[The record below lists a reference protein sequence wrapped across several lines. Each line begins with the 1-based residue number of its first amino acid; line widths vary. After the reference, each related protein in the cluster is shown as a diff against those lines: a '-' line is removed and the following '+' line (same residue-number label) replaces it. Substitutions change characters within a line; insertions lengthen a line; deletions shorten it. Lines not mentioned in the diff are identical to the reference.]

1 MIRNKTFLYSVTFL
15 AMTIPA
21 QGRFVFGVI
30 LVLELFFLELFGTL
44 LKALTTKLKFQDIAT
59 YFVMMMMISITIMFR
74 QLLAIFYSE
83 IALSLGL
90 IIYFPT
96 VSSIFFY
103 TIFENEYENLGSALK
118 TNLYKILRF
127 SLPLLLFFF
136 FRDIA
141 GYGTIT
147 FFGSNHQMYEK
158 ILFNPDRIGVFMFF
172 ASIPGAY
179 IITGVFIYLL
189 IFAKNQIMAHVTPEE
204 TK

>member
-103 TIFENEYENLGSALK
+103 TIFENEYENLGNALK

-127 SLPLLLFFF
+127 SLPILLFFF

>member
-96 VSSIFFY
+96 VSSIIFY

>member
-103 TIFENEYENLGSALK
+103 TIFENEYENLGNALK

>member
-127 SLPLLLFFF
+127 SLPVLLFFF

-158 ILFNPDRIGVFMFF
+158 ILFNPERIGVFMFF

-179 IITGVFIYLL
+179 IITGVLIYLL

>member
-127 SLPLLLFFF
+127 SLPILLFFF

>member
-21 QGRFVFGVI
+21 QGRFVLGVI

-127 SLPLLLFFF
+127 SLPILLFFF

>member
-103 TIFENEYENLGSALK
+103 TIFEN
-118 TNLYKILRF
+118 
-127 SLPLLLFFF
+127 
-136 FRDIA
+136 
-141 GYGTIT
+141 
-147 FFGSNHQMYEK
+147 H
-158 ILFNPDRIGVFMFF
+158 
-172 ASIPGAY
+172 
-179 IITGVFIYLL
+179 
-189 IFAKNQIMAHVTPEE
+189 
-204 TK
+204 